1 MNDEFFNETLND
13 LLQPARPEMIQKQI
27 GNKTVEM
34 VYRTK
39 NEERALKA
47 RQRAGEKL
55 PGRAVWKNGRR
66 VRKIENLTNRDYI
79 ILILLSKTRYAS
91 TTQLATLHRVKP
103 NTVSKR
109 MQLLE
114 NINLVKGFTMVEGGK
129 KIWGLTGKG
138 LNLLHNNNLIPEN
151 EGQKGYKP
159 TEKMGHYLAIT
170 QAYIMF
176 MYGKAA
182 KGFAPVSINNIL
194 SERYIERAFR
204 AFNCQKELIYTN
216 TRRRAQDAFNMAE
229 RTGEFSNIQRT
240 PQVWVP
246 LNNERGTWHLPDFA
260 ISLEEKRN
268 SLKPVSWAV
277 EVELSTKN
285 AKELENIMLA
295 YKNSKQYAG
304 VFYVIQEDTVGRNVY
319 KAAKKVGL
327 NNVRFIR
334 LLDKDFKR
342 YTGLKCW
349 DL

>member
-1 MNDEFFNETLND
+1 MNDNFFNETLND
-13 LLQPARPEMIQKQI
+13 LLQPAQPETIQKQI

-66 VRKIENLTNRDYI
+66 VRKLENLTNRDFI
-79 ILILLSKTRYAS
+79 ILVLLSKTRYAS
-91 TTQLATLHRVKP
+91 TTQLALLQRVQP
-103 NTVSKR
+103 NTISKR

-138 LNLLHNNNLIPEN
+138 LNLLHSKNYIPAT

-170 QAYIMF
+170 QVYIMF
-176 MYGKAA
+176 LYGKVL
-182 KGFAPVSINNIL
+182 KEIPPVALNDIL
-194 SERYIERAFR
+194 SERYIERAFKE
-204 AFNCQKELIYTN
+204 FNCQKELIYVN
-216 TRRRAQDAFNMAE
+216 TKTQASRAYDNAEKFNE
-229 RTGEFSNIQRT
+229 WDKVSET

-246 LNNERGTWHLPDFA
+246 LNREKRTWHLPDA
-260 ISLEEKRN
+260 AVSLEQNRT
-268 SLKPVSWAV
+268 SSTPVSWAV
-277 EVELSTKN
+277 EVELSKKTN
-285 AKELENIMLA
+285 RELINILES
-295 YKNSKQYAG
+295 YKNSKQYKG
-304 VFYVIQEDTVGRNVY
+304 VIYVIQEDSVGKQVY
-319 KAAKKVGL
+319 KNAVKVGL
-327 NNVRFIR
+327 KNVKFVR
-334 LLDKDFKR
+334 LLGKDFKP
-342 YTGLKCW
+342 YKGLKCW